1 MCLFYAASLTY
12 GGVDSIRELSDMN
25 EIKKIIFNY
34 LGKRY
39 SQNLILLI
47 LAMIEVDENKR
58 PNFIELE
65 KQLSNFIK

>member
-1 MCLFYAASLTY
+1 MKIFLYII
-12 GGVDSIRELSDMN
+12 VI
-25 EIKKIIFNY
+25 IIFNY

-39 SQNLILLI
+39 SKNLILLI